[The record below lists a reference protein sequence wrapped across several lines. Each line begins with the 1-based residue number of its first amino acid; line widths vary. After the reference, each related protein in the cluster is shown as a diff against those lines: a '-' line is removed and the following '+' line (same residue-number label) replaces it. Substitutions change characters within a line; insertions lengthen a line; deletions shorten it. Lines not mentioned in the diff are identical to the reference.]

1 MYQLLIVE
9 DEKWEREGLRDFLDW
24 GSLGIE
30 VAGCACNGVE
40 GMEMAKLYCPQI
52 IITDIM
58 MPKLDGL
65 RMSRNIRAFLPDT
78 IIIILSGYD
87 DFQYAKQSFD
97 FHAFA
102 YLLKPVQ
109 KKPFE
114 EVLLY
119 ALKTIEHEESRKKE
133 RDTLEGQWMDYISS
147 NRDQLLLD
155 LLEGKME
162 LKHINEFAAINGLN
176 ASGRK
181 IVAILSFCLDPE
193 KPGFSGCLSDNC
205 RREVMNAFD
214 TMLDK
219 KKAAVSI
226 SKSLKEAVVC
236 MDAPDTLWELETELL
251 QLSDGLKKKLGMEV
265 VIGIGEVAETLAEA
279 PQSYYQAREA
289 SSFRF
294 LADYG
299 ELLFY
304 SKMKDAD
311 RKQRDM
317 AGQLIQE
324 TNHIAD
330 KIVYGIQKGDID
342 ESIRLMEDSLAT
354 LRENRSMGK
363 MLLNKF
369 ITSFVREF
377 NIVSPDGTYEFI
389 REMVWDVK
397 KLYLDISTLDSLSQA
412 RQYFIR
418 FLKNMIVPKDGIKN
432 YYEDDV
438 VKRVIELIEDRYADE
453 LDLKLVSEEIYLSP
467 YYIGSIFKKHT
478 GKMFTQYLN
487 DYRINKA
494 KELLQS
500 RKIKVYHLAEAV
512 GIRNTSYFC
521 TLFKSKFSVS
531 PGEYKELLKGGRE
544 GV

>member
-162 LKHINEFAAINGLN
+162 LKLTIM
-176 ASGRK
+176 
-181 IVAILSFCLDPE
+181 C
-193 KPGFSGCLSDNC
+193 
-205 RREVMNAFD
+205 
-214 TMLDK
+214 
-219 KKAAVSI
+219 
-226 SKSLKEAVVC
+226 
-236 MDAPDTLWELETELL
+236 
-251 QLSDGLKKKLGMEV
+251 Q
-265 VIGIGEVAETLAEA
+265 
-279 PQSYYQAREA
+279 
-289 SSFRF
+289 
-294 LADYG
+294 
-299 ELLFY
+299 
-304 SKMKDAD
+304 
-311 RKQRDM
+311 
-317 AGQLIQE
+317 
-324 TNHIAD
+324 
-330 KIVYGIQKGDID
+330 
-342 ESIRLMEDSLAT
+342 
-354 LRENRSMGK
+354 
-363 MLLNKF
+363 
-369 ITSFVREF
+369 
-377 NIVSPDGTYEFI
+377 
-389 REMVWDVK
+389 
-397 KLYLDISTLDSLSQA
+397 
-412 RQYFIR
+412 
-418 FLKNMIVPKDGIKN
+418 
-432 YYEDDV
+432 
-438 VKRVIELIEDRYADE
+438 
-453 LDLKLVSEEIYLSP
+453 
-467 YYIGSIFKKHT
+467 
-478 GKMFTQYLN
+478 
-487 DYRINKA
+487 
-494 KELLQS
+494 
-500 RKIKVYHLAEAV
+500 
-512 GIRNTSYFC
+512 
-521 TLFKSKFSVS
+521 
-531 PGEYKELLKGGRE
+531 
-544 GV
+544 